1 MTEGSPAKLLLKF
14 TVPMLIGNLFQQF
27 YNMVDSIVVGRFVGA
42 NALAAVGA
50 TGSLNFLLFAMSFG
64 ISAGVGVVVSQH
76 FGADRM
82 DMVEKSIINGMYL
95 LAVVSAIMGIT
106 GIFAARWVLTALN
119 TPKVILDDAVIYM
132 RVSCA
137 GILAIAAYNGVASVL
152 RALGD
157 SRTPLYFMVA
167 ACFINIGLDLLFV
180 VVFGWSVFGVA
191 LATVTAQLAAA
202 IGAFAY
208 ALCRIPFFRISKENR
223 SVRKDIMALC
233 FELGM
238 PIALQNAMIAF
249 SCIFLQKIVNGFGEN
264 VVAAN
269 TALGRIEQLVQQPY
283 NSLGAALTTYTG
295 QNFGAGKIDRVKQGY
310 RAGFRSV
317 IVFSII
323 MFIPC
328 HLLGEQIVGVFV
340 TDPEVIAIG
349 ARGLSITS
357 CFYFFLGMI
366 YVARSVLNG
375 LGDAAFAMI
384 NGLMEVVG
392 RVGFAVPLT
401 KIPFIGVWGIFLT
414 TGLTWA
420 LTSIV
425 SMGRYHKGKWEH
437 KSISKISLGQC
448 FTCRKI
454 ACRILGWDKNKMH

>member
-1 MTEGSPAKLLLKF
+1 MEKQAVHSMTEGSPAGLLLKF
-14 TVPMLIGNLFQQF
+14 TIPMLIGNLFQQF

-42 NALAAVGA
+42 NALASVGA

-76 FGADRM
+76 FGAGRM

-95 LAVVSAIMGIT
+95 LAVVSVVMGIV
-106 GIFAARWVLTALN
+106 GITSARWVLTALD
-119 TPKVILDDAVIYM
+119 TPQAILDDAVTYM

-157 SRTPLYFMVA
+157 SRTPLYFMVV
-167 ACFINIGLDLLFV
+167 ACFVNIGLDLLFV
-180 VVFGWSVFGVA
+180 IVSVFGVA
-191 LATVTAQLAAA
+191 LATVIAQLVAA

-208 ALCRIPFFRISKENR
+208 ALCRISYFRIRRENR
-223 SVRKDIMALC
+223 PVRRDIMLRC
-233 FELGM
+233 FRLGI
-238 PIALQNAMIAF
+238 PIALQNALIAV
-249 SCIFLQKIVNGFGEN
+249 SCIFLQKVVNGFGEN

-295 QNFGAGKIDRVKQGY
+295 QNIGAGKIDRVKQGY
-310 RAGFRSV
+310 RAGFRCV
-317 IVFSII
+317 VAFSIA
-323 MFIPC
+323 MLIPC
-328 HLLGEQIVGVFV
+328 QLLGEQIVGVFV
-340 TDPEVIAIG
+340 TEPEVIAIG

-375 LGDAAFAMI
+375 AGDAAFAMI
-384 NGLMEVVG
+384 NGLMEVTG

-401 KIPFIGVWGIFLT
+401 RIPFIGVWGIFLT

-420 LTSIV
+420 LTGIV
-425 SMGRYHKGKWEH
+425 SMGRYHRGKWEF
-437 KSISKISLGQC
+437 KGVS
-448 FTCRKI
+448 
-454 ACRILGWDKNKMH
+454 

>member
-1 MTEGSPAKLLLKF
+1 MEKKAVYSMTEGSPAGLLLKF
-14 TVPMLIGNLFQQF
+14 TIPMLIGNLFQQF
-27 YNMVDSIVVGRFVGA
+27 YNMVDSIVVGRFVGS

-95 LAVVSAIMGIT
+95 LAVVSVIMGVI
-106 GIFAARWVLTALN
+106 GIMSARWVLTALD
-119 TPKVILDDAVIYM
+119 TPTLILDDAVVYM

-157 SRTPLYFMVA
+157 SKTPLYFMVA

-180 VVFGWSVFGVA
+180 IVCGWSVFGVA
-191 LATVTAQLAAA
+191 LATVIAQLVAAV
-202 IGAFAY
+202 GAFTY
-208 ALCRIPFFRISKENR
+208 ALCRIPYFRIKKENR
-223 SVRKDIMALC
+223 KVRADIMEKC
-233 FELGM
+233 FRLGL
-238 PIALQNAMIAF
+238 PIALQNALIAF
-249 SCIFLQKIVNGFGEN
+249 SCIFLQRIVNGFGES

-283 NSLGAALTTYTG
+283 NSLGAALTSYTG
-295 QNFGAGKIDRVKQGY
+295 QNVGAGKIDRVKQGY
-310 RAGFRSV
+310 KAGFRCV
-317 IVFSII
+317 VVFSIV
-323 MFIPC
+323 MLIPC
-328 HLLGEQIVGVFV
+328 QLFGSQIVGVFV

-349 ARGLSITS
+349 AKGLSITS
-357 CFYFFLGMI
+357 LFYFFLGMI

-375 LGDAAFAMI
+375 AGDAAFAMI
-384 NGLMEVVG
+384 NGLMEVAG
-392 RVGFAVPLT
+392 RVGFALPLT
-401 KIPFIGVWGIFLT
+401 RLPFIGVWGIFLT

-420 LTSIV
+420 LTGVV
-425 SMGRYHKGKWEH
+425 SMARYHKGKWAF
-437 KSISKISLGQC
+437 KGIS
-448 FTCRKI
+448 
-454 ACRILGWDKNKMH
+454 

>member
-1 MTEGSPAKLLLKF
+1 MEKQAVYSMTEGSPARLLLRF

-42 NALAAVGA
+42 NALASVGA
-50 TGSLNFLLFAMSFG
+50 TGSLNFLFFAMSFG
-64 ISAGVGVVVSQH
+64 VAAGVGVVVSQY

-95 LAVVSAIMGIT
+95 LAVVSALMGVA
-106 GIFAARWVLTALN
+106 GILTARWVLEALD
-119 TPKVILDDAVIYM
+119 TPAVILDDAVVYM

-157 SRTPLYFMVA
+157 SKTPLYFMVA

-180 VVFGWSVFGVA
+180 VVFEWSVFGVA
-191 LATVTAQLAAA
+191 LATVIAQLVAAA
-202 IGAFAY
+202 GAFAY
-208 ALCRIPFFRISKENR
+208 ALYKIPYFHIKRENR
-223 SVRKDIMALC
+223 PVRRDIIARC
-233 FELGM
+233 FTLGL
-238 PIALQNAMIAF
+238 PIALQNALIAF
-249 SCIFLQKIVNGFGEN
+249 SCIFLQKVVNGFGES

-269 TALGRIEQLVQQPY
+269 TALGRIEQIVQQPY
-283 NSLGAALTTYTG
+283 GSLGAALTTYTG
-295 QNFGAGKIDRVKQGY
+295 QNIGAGRIDRVKQGY
-310 RAGFRSV
+310 KAGFWSV
-317 IVFSII
+317 VAFSIV
-323 MFIPC
+323 MLIPC
-328 HLLGEQIVGVFV
+328 QLLGEQIVGVFV

-349 ARGLSITS
+349 ARGLAITS

-375 LGDAAFAMI
+375 AGDAAFAMI
-384 NGLMEVVG
+384 NGLMEVAG

-401 KIPFIGVWGIFLT
+401 RIAFIGVWGIFLT

-420 LTSIV
+420 LTGIM
-425 SMGRYHKGKWEH
+425 SMGRYHRGKWEF
-437 KSISKISLGQC
+437 KGIS
-448 FTCRKI
+448 
-454 ACRILGWDKNKMH
+454 